1 MLLILCLL
9 AAPAAQLAD
18 LVVFNA
24 RIYTGVA
31 GAKPVSGLAVR
42 AGRILAAGDDV
53 KAYTG
58 PKTRRIDAR
67 GATILPGFVDSHCHM
82 AGLGAA
88 GEGLDLVAAA
98 SIRRVAELV
107 RRAVTENDSGE
118 WITGRGWDQTLWGG
132 QWPTEEPL
140 SAVAPDAPVYLVRV
154 DGHAAWVNRKA
165 LEAAGITADTPD
177 PPGGRILRDRGGEPT
192 GILIDRAQQ
201 LVSSRIPPP
210 TARQIQARLERA
222 AGLCARLGLTTVHD
236 AGVGREEIDAYREL
250 IRQGRLPVRVYAMV
264 SGPGPYMDEWL
275 ARGPETGGRLTVR
288 SIKLLADGAL
298 GSRGAALLEPYAD
311 DPGNSGLLILG
322 KDEIARVARAA
333 AARGFQ
339 VATHAIGDRANRVVL
354 DAYAEALGGPNDRRF
369 RIEHAQVVAPG
380 DFARFKTCSII
391 AAMQATHATS
401 DMRWAEERLGRE
413 RVKGAYAWRRML
425 ELGVTVS
432 NGSDFPV
439 EPPGPLRGFYAAIT
453 RQDEAGN
460 PKGGWFPNQRMTR
473 EEALRSWTV
482 SGAYAAFE
490 EKTKGTLAPGMAA
503 DFVMLSND
511 IMTVPPAQI
520 LKTKVLMTVVGGE
533 IVFGP

>member
-9 AAPAAQLAD
+9 AAPAQVAD

-24 RIYTGVA
+24 RVYTGAAVA
-31 GAKPVSGLAVR
+31 RPAPGLAVR
-42 AGRILAAGDDV
+42 AGRILTAGDDV
-53 KAYTG
+53 KAYAG
-58 PKTRRIDAR
+58 PKTRRVDAR
-67 GATILPGFVDSHCHM
+67 GATIVPGFIDSHCHM

-88 GEGLDLVAAA
+88 AEGLDLAGAT

-118 WITGRGWDQTLWGG
+118 WIIGRGWDQTLWGG
-132 QWPTEEPL
+132 EWPTEEPL
-140 SAVAPDAPVYLVRV
+140 SIVAPDIPVFLVRV

-165 LEAAGITADTPD
+165 LEAAGITADTAD
-177 PPGGRILRDRGGEPT
+177 PPGGKILRGSGGEPT

-210 TARQIQARLERA
+210 TARQIRARLERA
-222 AGLCARLGLTTVHD
+222 AGICARLGLTTVHD
-236 AGVGREEIDAYREL
+236 AGAGREEIEAYREL
-250 IRQGRLPVRVYAMV
+250 IRQGRLPVRVYAMI

-275 ARGPETGGRLTVR
+275 ARGPETGERLTVR

-298 GSRGAALLEPYAD
+298 GSRGAALLEPYTD
-311 DPGNSGLLILG
+311 EPGNSGLLILS
-322 KDEIARVARAA
+322 KDEIARAARAA

-339 VATHAIGDRANRVVL
+339 LATHAIGDRANRVVL
-354 DAYAEALGGPNDRRF
+354 EAYAEALGGANGRRF
-369 RIEHAQVVAPG
+369 RIEHAQVVAPE
-380 DFARFKTCSII
+380 DFAKFRKYSLV
-391 AAMQATHATS
+391 AAMQSAHAAS
-401 DMRWAEERLGRE
+401 DMRWAEARLGPE
-413 RVKGAYAWRRML
+413 RVKGAYAWRRMI
-425 ELGVTVS
+425 EAGVTVA

-439 EPPGPLRGFYAAIT
+439 EPPNPLRGFYAAIT

-460 PKGGWFPNQRMTR
+460 PKGGWFPGQRMTR
-473 EEALRSWTV
+473 EEALRSWTLN
-482 SGAYAAFE
+482 GAYAAFE